1 MHTIINAL
9 HSYNRYLIIVAI
21 FWVIFRSW
29 SGWMGKKQYVKTDN
43 TASLVL
49 LILAHTQLL
58 LGLIQYFFTSAY
70 TTGDMPISDPWVR
83 YFKMEHISAMILAV
97 VLIQLGRTFTKKA
110 PLDEQKHK
118 KTALYT
124 TAAAVIIF
132 VTLTMKG
139 LFIGTL
145 AQAAAAAQ

>member
-29 SGWMGKKQYVKTDN
+29 SGWMGKKHYVKTDN

-83 YFKMEHISAMILAV
+83 YFKMEHIGAMILAV

-110 PLDEQKHK
+110 HLHEHKHK

-124 TAAAVIIF
+124 TAAAIIIF
-132 VTLTMKG
+132 ATLTMKG

>member
-29 SGWMGKKQYVKTDN
+29 SGWMGKKPYVKTDN

-70 TTGDMPISDPWVR
+70 TTGGMPISDPWVR
-83 YFKMEHISAMILAV
+83 YFKMEHISGMILAI

-110 PLDEQKHK
+110 TVSEQKHK

-124 TAAAVIIF
+124 TAAAIIIMGM
-132 VTLTMKG
+132 LAMKG
-139 LFIGTL
+139 LFLGTL
-145 AQAAAAAQ
+145 ANAMAQ